1 MKDSKTCIGT
11 VAVTVG
17 PTGCLPPPVAVN
29 TKGITSTKVIPTVS
43 ELKIQAYPN
52 PSVDQF
58 TLALEGYDVNAKVT
72 ITVTD
77 VMGRKV
83 YQTEGTGKLQYS
95 FGKGLF
101 AGIYNVQVV
110 QGNNKKS
117 LKLVK
122 E

>member
-11 VAVTVG
+11 IAIVVG
-17 PTGCLPPPVAVN
+17 PTGCPPPPVAVN

-58 TLALEGYDVNAKVT
+58 TLALEANSNEKVV

-77 VMGRKV
+77 LLGRKV
-83 YQTEGTGKLQYS
+83 YQAEGDVKKQYI
-95 FGKGLF
+95 FGNDLK
-101 AGIYNVQVV
+101 AGIYILQVV
-110 QGNNKKS
+110 QGNDKQS
-117 LKLVK
+117 TKLIK